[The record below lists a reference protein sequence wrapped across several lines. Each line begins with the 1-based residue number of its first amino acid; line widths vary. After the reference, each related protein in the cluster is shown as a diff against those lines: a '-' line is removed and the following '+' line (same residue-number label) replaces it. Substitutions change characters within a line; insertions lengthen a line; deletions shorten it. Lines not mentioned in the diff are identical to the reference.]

1 MFNRESTAC
10 MMNAGDATLEV
21 IIHLLIYLTNVF
33 SAPAIV
39 VSTVVKYYSQIHTF
53 KINLVVGVFTSRTKK
68 KEKKNSP
75 KWVFFNPLV
84 N

>member
-1 MFNRESTAC
+1 

-53 KINLVVGVFTSRTKK
+53 KMNLVVGVFTSRTKK
-68 KEKKNSP
+68 KEKNIALNGYFLTP
-75 KWVFFNPLV
+75 
-84 N
+84 